1 MEEGGGKAG
10 KALDRELA
18 IVSSVCL
25 KSCGST
31 ARVTCCGEVLYL
43 VAAIL
48 SSARRLHSLPE
59 SLMSCNDSQLDPSMC
74 LCACKRVRVSHVNK
88 D

>member
-31 ARVTCCGEVLYL
+31 ARVTCCGEVHYGGSHSVVCSQAPL
-43 VAAIL
+43 AA
-48 SSARRLHSLPE
+48 
-59 SLMSCNDSQLDPSMC
+59 
-74 LCACKRVRVSHVNK
+74 
-88 D
+88 